1 MCADAWPEPAIARQ
15 PIKACAFPRSRYPG
29 SRDVPGVA
37 STRYRDMRWILAV
50 QGGTWECDM
59 TNDHPRA
66 PNSARSG
73 ARRTAGVLLTLVV
86 AAGAVTLLS
95 ACNTTS
101 GLGKDVSATG
111 RAVTDSA
118 ERVKEGL

>member
-1 MCADAWPEPAIARQ
+1 MTNQHQRTSGG
-15 PIKACAFPRSRYPG
+15 PRS
-29 SRDVPGVA
+29 A
-37 STRYRDMRWILAV
+37 T
-50 QGGTWECDM
+50 
-59 TNDHPRA
+59 
-66 PNSARSG
+66 
-73 ARRTAGVLLTLVV
+73 RRTAGVLLTLVV

>member
-1 MCADAWPEPAIARQ
+1 MTNQHKRTSGE
-15 PIKACAFPRSRYPG
+15 PRSG
-29 SRDVPGVA
+29 K
-37 STRYRDMRWILAV
+37 
-50 QGGTWECDM
+50 
-59 TNDHPRA
+59 
-66 PNSARSG
+66 
-73 ARRTAGVLLTLVV
+73 RRTAGVLLTLVV

>member
-1 MCADAWPEPAIARQ
+1 MTEQHKRT
-15 PIKACAFPRSRYPG
+15 S
-29 SRDVPGVA
+29 DVQ
-37 STRYRDMRWILAV
+37 R
-50 QGGTWECDM
+50 GGT
-59 TNDHPRA
+59 
-66 PNSARSG
+66 
-73 ARRTAGVLLTLVV
+73 RRTAGVLLTLVV